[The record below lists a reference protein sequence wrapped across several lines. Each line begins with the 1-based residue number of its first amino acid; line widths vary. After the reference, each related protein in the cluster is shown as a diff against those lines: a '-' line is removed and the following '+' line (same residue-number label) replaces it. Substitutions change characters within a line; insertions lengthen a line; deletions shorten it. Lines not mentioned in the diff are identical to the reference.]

1 MTPRPPSSTLPVT
14 LCPHTTLFRSPG
26 RQAKRDTATGKIID
40 RTQSICGDE
49 RMAQKRRSDERRDSR
64 GGRIERRQSHR
75 YIEFMPARRGITD
88 RHKVIAQ
95 IVSQLHLF
103 AKGL

>member
-1 MTPRPPSSTLPVT
+1 
-14 LCPHTTLFRSPG
+14 
-26 RQAKRDTATGKIID
+26 
-40 RTQSICGDE
+40 
-49 RMAQKRRSDERRDSR
+49 MAQKRRSDERRDSR

-95 IVSQLHLF
+95 IGSQLHLF
-103 AKGL
+103 AKGLEAGTPPAANTKRSEARRVGKECVSTCRSWWSTYHYKKKTTKYKHT